1 MQHDIVQIAMQAKN
15 LVEQYGE
22 GAIYYA
28 EEKFFELMQAN
39 DMAQA
44 TVWLSI
50 LNELHNMINC
60 NSNN

>member
-28 EEKFFELMQAN
+28 EEKFFELMQTE
-39 DMAQA
+39 DISQA

-50 LNELHNMINC
+50 LNELRKMINY